1 MKVFWN
7 FIKRS
12 IDVNSSISTRS
23 ICCLLGGILGAFIVF
38 AIIFVILFDVIKDG
52 EVNSDLNGLS
62 ILLTANAVY
71 VFGSSASKLFTKRD
85 NVDYNNDNENKDVE

>member
-1 MKVFWN
+1 MKIFWN

-38 AIIFVILFDVIKDG
+38 AIIFVMLFDVIKDG
-52 EVNSDLNGLS
+52 EINSDLNGLS

-85 NVDYNNDNENKDVE
+85 NADYNNNDENKDVE

>member
-1 MKVFWN
+1 MKIFWN

-38 AIIFVILFDVIKDG
+38 TIIFVLLFDVIKDG
-52 EVNSDLNGLS
+52 KIDSDITGLS
-62 ILLTANAVY
+62 VLLASNAVY
-71 VFGSSASKLFTKRD
+71 VFGSSASKMFDKNNHTESD
-85 NVDYNNDNENKDVE
+85 NTENTES